1 MNTELLNELSDY
13 FADVVLCKM
22 QSKSTWQLL
31 SARVRIKNFDDAVRN
46 WLSLSDEV
54 EIGRD
59 VDTSLLSCAESE
71 RKARLEFVAEDWS
84 SDENNM
90 KCVYAQLVHNTEL
103 PTWFLAYRI
112 QIHKLLMFFTCQVDT
127 EEVFN
132 YQLEVKA
139 GDPEQYSDYF
149 LGQSMSSFE

>member
-1 MNTELLNELSDY
+1 MNTELLNVLSDH

-31 SARVRIKNFDDAVRN
+31 SARVRIKNFDDAHRN
-46 WLSLSDEV
+46 WLSLSDEI

-59 VDTSLLSCAESE
+59 VDTSLLSFAESE
-71 RKARLEFVAEDWS
+71 RKVRMKFVAEDWS
-84 SDENNM
+84 SDENHM
-90 KCVYAQLVHNTEL
+90 KCVYAQLVQNTEL

-112 QIHKLLMFFTCQVDT
+112 QINELQMFFTCQVDT

-139 GDPEQYSDYF
+139 GEPEKYIDYF
-149 LGQSMSSFE
+149 IGHSMSSFE

>member
-1 MNTELLNELSDY
+1 MNTELLNVLSDH

-31 SARVRIKNFDDAVRN
+31 SARVRIKNFDDAHRN
-46 WLSLSDEV
+46 WLSLSDEI

-59 VDTSLLSCAESE
+59 VDTSLLSFAESE
-71 RKARLEFVAEDWS
+71 RKVRMKFVAEDWS
-84 SDENNM
+84 SDENHM
-90 KCVYAQLVHNTEL
+90 KCVYAQLVQNTEL

-112 QIHKLLMFFTCQVDT
+112 QINELQMFFTCQVDT

-139 GDPEQYSDYF
+139 GEPEKYSDYF
-149 LGQSMSSFE
+149 LDQAMDIVE

>member
-1 MNTELLNELSDY
+1 MKTELINQLSDY

-54 EIGRD
+54 EIGRE
-59 VDTSLLSCAESE
+59 VDISLLSCAESE

-90 KCVYAQLVHNTEL
+90 KCVYAQLVQNTEL
-103 PTWFLAYRI
+103 PSWFLAYQI
-112 QIHKLLMFFTCQVDT
+112 QIHELLMFFTCQVDT

-139 GDPEQYSDYF
+139 GDPEKYSDYF
-149 LGQSMSSFE
+149 LGQSISSFE

>member
-1 MNTELLNELSDY
+1 MNTELLNGLSDH

-22 QSKSTWQLL
+22 QSKSTWQVL

-46 WLSLSDEV
+46 WLSLSDEL
-54 EIGRD
+54 EMGLD
-59 VDTSLLSCAESE
+59 VDTSLLSFAESD
-71 RKARLEFVAEDWS
+71 RKAKLEFVSEDWS
-84 SDENNM
+84 SVENHM
-90 KCVYAQLVHNTEL
+90 KCVYAQLVQNTEL

-112 QIHKLLMFFTCQVDT
+112 QINELQMFFTCQVDS

-139 GDPEQYSDYF
+139 GEPEKYIDYF

>member
-1 MNTELLNELSDY
+1 MYTELLNVLSDH

-31 SARVRIKNFDDAVRN
+31 SARVRIKNFDDAHRN
-46 WLSLSDEV
+46 WLSLSDEI

-59 VDTSLLSCAESE
+59 VDTSLLSFAESE
-71 RKARLEFVAEDWS
+71 RKVRMKFVAEDWS
-84 SDENNM
+84 SDENHM
-90 KCVYAQLVHNTEL
+90 KCVYAQLVQNTEL

-112 QIHKLLMFFTCQVDT
+112 QINELQMFFTCQVDT

-139 GDPEQYSDYF
+139 GEPEKYIDYF
-149 LGQSMSSFE
+149 LGQSMSSFQ

>member
-1 MNTELLNELSDY
+1 MNTELLNGLSDH

-31 SARVRIKNFDDAVRN
+31 SARVRIKNFDDAHRN
-46 WLSLSDEV
+46 WLSLSDEI

-59 VDTSLLSCAESE
+59 VDTSLLSFAESE
-71 RKARLEFVAEDWS
+71 RKVRMKFVAEDWS

-90 KCVYAQLVHNTEL
+90 KCAYAQLVQNTEL
-103 PTWFLAYRI
+103 PTWVLAYRI
-112 QIHKLLMFFTCQVDT
+112 QINELQMFFTCQVDS

-139 GDPEQYSDYF
+139 GEPEKYIDYF
-149 LGQSMSSFE
+149 LVQSMSSFE